1 MQSSNEENAVPQEYI
16 LIRNKERRQIKQ
28 FQRYRYEDIITYALN
43 TIESIESESVTY
55 RDSITSRESTKYIV
69 AMGEEI
75 ESLHKNHTWEL
86 LKPPKGRKIISYKWV
101 FKRKEG
107 TASRL
112 NAQFN
117 ARLVAK
123 RYT

>member
-1 MQSSNEENAVPQEYI
+1 
-16 LIRNKERRQIKQ
+16 
-28 FQRYRYEDIITYALN
+28 
-43 TIESIESESVTY
+43 
-55 RDSITSRESTKYIV
+55 
-69 AMGEEI
+69 MGEEI

-123 RYT
+123 RYTEKEGVDFHGVFSPVVKHGSIRVLLAMVA